1 LSDEETRPI
10 AGGLLDAYEEVPV
23 RSFIMTLA
31 HHRRARE
38 TLKNRVAVPA

>member
-31 HHRRARE
+31 HRRARE